1 MSWHP
6 APPRAPAP
14 WWRAMMSVFTAPNAV
29 TRTGVGLSITE
40 AVAELADAVREL
52 AQVVRDANNMNRPD
66 DDT

>member
-1 MSWHP
+1 
-6 APPRAPAP
+6 
-14 WWRAMMSVFTAPNAV
+14 MMSVFTAPNAV